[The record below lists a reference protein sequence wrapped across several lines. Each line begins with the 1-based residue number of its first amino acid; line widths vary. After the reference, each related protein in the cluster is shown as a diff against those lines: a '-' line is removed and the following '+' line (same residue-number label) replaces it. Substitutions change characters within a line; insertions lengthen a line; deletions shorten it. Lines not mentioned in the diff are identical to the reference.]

1 MRGTR
6 SYQGDEAFFSEGSLW
21 RGGRAHW
28 RAPPRGRSGRARR
41 RDRPPSRRGL
51 DPRAVAMG
59 CAASAQVRPGVS
71 VNGDDAPSSP
81 FRGASTSGRDHRGRH
96 PADAAPETTVA
107 YVAAHDDFTSPAKAS
122 APWMA
127 ASDSPPVPMS
137 PEPVTEGLFG
147 GGRNKSPA
155 ASPPPA
161 APPPPAS
168 PPPEPPKKKLT
179 AAQQMEHDRATLH
192 AKLQEAETLMI
203 KATEKSIAM
212 ATMEE
217 SMIRLQKAVTIER
230 DGRRVAEVKAEEE
243 RRARERAEER
253 IAREI
258 EERHNMVKRVA
269 AAQELAAAAEDRY
282 RKARLGEKYVDV
294 EGKKED
300 DRSEHEKILEAD
312 LAAARRELAEL
323 AAAHKEA
330 RVVADVEA
338 KVAED
343 RPKIDE
349 DLERVK
355 TDRRVKE
362 AVQMALAKHEREA
375 SKALMK
381 ASEDKVRALEVAG
394 VQRRQ
399 AQETAERLHQD
410 ELRRAEERH
419 ARELEAV
426 REEMRPTR
434 WEFEKLQE
442 ERLEDQ
448 RKHAEDRRAALDEAA
463 REYDAALEKLR
474 FSHAYELTALR
485 QAHEERLDVYR
496 REQAKSETKLTM
508 AVEHL
513 TVDLRE
519 ALRELEKER
528 DARMEAE
535 ANSRRD
541 LQLREEAE
549 LEFEELCAERAAA
562 LDLVSESQRARD
574 TAERR
579 TKETYLEI
587 ERARHAGDKRRWIH
601 AEENPTGRPSTAD
614 REIAALPGAL
624 GLVFDD
630 ELVARVAETRA
641 EVHDR
646 TAPYRA
652 AEMDLKRYR
661 AEGGVDPEEIEA
673 MSSEVYKRKTA
684 LRRASETF
692 AEALAELRRVRAT
705 ELDKVEDEQR
715 ALERAMAGYDDEAA
729 PKPEPRRRRERVAAE
744 AKAKAKRE
752 EEERA
757 TAAQARARAESA
769 EPGSEPASASE
780 TETETETVEEEA
792 NKENAR
798 VGSDGKAKGKAK
810 AVVENAEPSAA
821 ESARSRASFGK
832 RAEEKY
838 RSVATEDADEAPRR
852 EPRKEPRRAFAFTP
866 LAL

>member
-1 MRGTR
+1 M
-6 SYQGDEAFFSEGSLW
+6 
-21 RGGRAHW
+21 
-28 RAPPRGRSGRARR
+28 
-41 RDRPPSRRGL
+41 
-51 DPRAVAMG
+51 DPRTVAMG

-71 VNGDDAPSSP
+71 VNGDDAASSP

-96 PADAAPETTVA
+96 PADAASETTVA
-107 YVAAHDDFTSPAKAS
+107 YVAAHDDFASPAKAS

-127 ASDSPPVPMS
+127 ASDSPPFPLS

-147 GGRNKSPA
+147 GSRKKSPA
-155 ASPPPA
+155 AGPAAGPAASHPA
-161 APPPPAS
+161 APLPPVS
-168 PPPEPPKKKLT
+168 PKPEPPKKKLS
-179 AAQQMEHDRATLH
+179 AAQQVEQDRATLH

-243 RRARERAEER
+243 RRARERVEER

-323 AAAHKEA
+323 AAEHKEA

-381 ASEDKVRALEVAG
+381 ASEEKVRALEVAG

-399 AQETAERLHQD
+399 AQETMERLHQD

-513 TVDLRE
+513 NVDLRE

-541 LQLREEAE
+541 LRLREEAE
-549 LEFEELCAERAAA
+549 LEFEELWNERAAA

-641 EVHDR
+641 EVHDL

-661 AEGGVDPEEIEA
+661 AEGGVDPEEVEA
-673 MSSEVYKRKTA
+673 MSAEVYKRKMA

-692 AEALAELRRVRAT
+692 AEALAKLRRVRT
-705 ELDKVEDEQR
+705 MELDKVVDEER
-715 ALERAMAGYDDEAA
+715 ALERAMAGHDDETV

-744 AKAKAKRE
+744 AKRE

-757 TAAQARARAESA
+757 NAARAKSA
-769 EPGSEPASASE
+769 EPEPASASATESE
-780 TETETETVEEEA
+780 TETESVEEEA

-798 VGSDGKAKGKAK
+798 VGKEKGKTK
-810 AVVENAEPSAA
+810 AVVESASPPA
-821 ESARSRASFGK
+821 AKSTRSRASFGK
-832 RAEEKY
+832 RAGEKY
-838 RSVATEDADEAPRR
+838 RSVAKEDDEETRGKPRR
-852 EPRKEPRRAFAFTP
+852 EPKRTFSFTP
-866 LAL
+866 LEL

>member
-1 MRGTR
+1 MNCV
-6 SYQGDEAFFSEGSLW
+6 E
-21 RGGRAHW
+21 
-28 RAPPRGRSGRARR
+28 PRNAT
-41 RDRPPSRRGL
+41 PANSRR
-51 DPRAVAMG
+51 
-59 CAASAQVRPGVS
+59 
-71 VNGDDAPSSP
+71 
-81 FRGASTSGRDHRGRH
+81 F
-96 PADAAPETTVA
+96 
-107 YVAAHDDFTSPAKAS
+107 
-122 APWMA
+122 
-127 ASDSPPVPMS
+127 
-137 PEPVTEGLFG
+137 
-147 GGRNKSPA
+147 
-155 ASPPPA
+155 
-161 APPPPAS
+161 
-168 PPPEPPKKKLT
+168 
-179 AAQQMEHDRATLH
+179 
-192 AKLQEAETLMI
+192 
-203 KATEKSIAM
+203 
-212 ATMEE
+212 
-217 SMIRLQKAVTIER
+217 
-230 DGRRVAEVKAEEE
+230 
-243 RRARERAEER
+243 
-253 IAREI
+253 
-258 EERHNMVKRVA
+258 
-269 AAQELAAAAEDRY
+269 
-282 RKARLGEKYVDV
+282 
-294 EGKKED
+294 
-300 DRSEHEKILEAD
+300 
-312 LAAARRELAEL
+312 
-323 AAAHKEA
+323 
-330 RVVADVEA
+330 
-338 KVAED
+338 
-343 RPKIDE
+343 
-349 DLERVK
+349 
-355 TDRRVKE
+355 
-362 AVQMALAKHEREA
+362 
-375 SKALMK
+375 
-381 ASEDKVRALEVAG
+381 
-394 VQRRQ
+394 
-399 AQETAERLHQD
+399 
-410 ELRRAEERH
+410 
-419 ARELEAV
+419 
-426 REEMRPTR
+426 EEMRPTR

-798 VGSDGKAKGKAK
+798 VGSDGKGKAK